1 MNNIKRGFTLL
12 ELLIV
17 IAIISIMAAIILPV
31 MASARRNAH
40 RAVSTSNLKQCGMA
54 LLMYCDDYG
63 GVKDMPSGEVAAQLV
78 LKRMPTCDPND
89 TWRSSCSEDFGKPLI
104 GSYGYINNLGDI
116 DNIGPADW
124 HIRWLLY
131 LSSDQPHNLLAS
143 IFYADP
149 IPVAFHGIERNP
161 LSPECV
167 NYQTANN
174 CRAPSRVLRFRLDGS
189 VKLEK
194 MNLPPGRPDFSW
206 LSVISLNENSKFGV
220 QP

>member
-12 ELLIV
+12 EILVVL
-17 IAIISIMAAIILPV
+17 AIISIMAAIILPV
-31 MASARRNAH
+31 IASARRNAH

-63 GVKDMPSGEVAAQLV
+63 GVKDMPSDEIAARVV

-104 GSYGYINNLGDI
+104 GSYGYINALGFS
-116 DNIGPADW
+116 DW
-124 HIRWLLY
+124 HQRWLGY
-131 LSSDQPHNLLAS
+131 LDHDEPHNLLAS

-149 IPVAFHGIERNP
+149 IPISFHGLYRDP
-161 LSPECV
+161 TSLECI

-174 CRAPSRVLRFRLDGS
+174 CRAPSRVLHFRLDGS

-194 MNLPPGRPDFSW
+194 MNLPPGKPDFDW
-206 LSVISLNENSKFGV
+206 GDVIASNENSKYGL